1 MHILLSMNSATT
13 NTVVFSNGSKRAS
26 IRVTKHADGSVTAEL
41 SKSIVWR
48 PIGGLRAAFNAQARP
63 EAQGYKVVSAA

>member
-1 MHILLSMNSATT
+1 MHILVSMNSATT
-13 NTVVFSNGSKRAS
+13 NTVVFMNGSKRAS
-26 IRVTKHADGSVTAEL
+26 IRVTKHADGRVTAEL

-48 PIGGLRAAFNAQARP
+48 PIGGLRAAFNAQAKL